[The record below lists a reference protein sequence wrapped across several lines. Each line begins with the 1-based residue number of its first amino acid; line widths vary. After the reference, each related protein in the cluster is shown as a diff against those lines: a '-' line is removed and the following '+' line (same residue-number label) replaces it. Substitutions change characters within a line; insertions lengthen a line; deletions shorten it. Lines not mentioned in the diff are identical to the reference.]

1 MAVFDLPVEAAGN
14 AVFVYRTV
22 QPIQQI
28 IDNNQSDC
36 RVRQKPFGIV
46 QPYAGNEHIVKVP
59 EADRRESVQPEIRK
73 LQHAKKVFL
82 FFRILSGAYIADPG
96 GNGAEKR
103 IHQSGNVFF

>member
-46 QPYAGNEHIVKVP
+46 QPYAGNEYIIKIP
-59 EADRRESVQPEIRK
+59 EADRRKAR
-73 LQHAKKVFL
+73 
-82 FFRILSGAYIADPG
+82 
-96 GNGAEKR
+96 NT
-103 IHQSGNVFF
+103 

>member
-46 QPYAGNEHIVKVP
+46 QPYAGNEYIIKIP
-59 EADRRESVQPEIRK
+59 EADRRKAVQPEIRK
-73 LQHAKKVFL
+73 LQYAEKMLL
-82 FFRILSGAYIADPG
+82 FFRIVSGAHVADTG
-96 GNGAEKR
+96 GDGAKKR